1 MFSSREDSPS
11 AVLFFSAD
19 GIIKELLYSEFEA
32 LLEGFT
38 PEKEWAGRDAKAVYL
53 ELSPDLK
60 PKSAV
65 FFLLDFDQEGWVEA
79 SWNVPLVN
87 LARTAKPGPSFGAGP
102 IRVATARHC
111 PDPRY
116 AEMLWNPDLGPESK
130 IIEWI
135 KNAIAVNRLGL
146 SKQQAAEEPSLADAQ
161 GQQAAGQMGG
171 LPAGMEAQ
179 LAQLLQNQ
187 MLGANGVAQTMSQL
201 ESAKAEYQQTVKNLQ
216 AQLVDK
222 VRQFD
227 GAKAQLEEQLAAMQK
242 TLAGK
247 EKKLAEVREY
257 YELKLEKTKGGESDY
272 IRALREHYETEA
284 NQQVASAESEY
295 KELLNWREVELMY
308 RAERESQ
315 LHEEIAKLRLHIA
328 ELEQTG
334 GEDILQRLSDKGISF
349 MTYQVGLGH
358 IAIPV
363 DDIALYLAN
372 PVGFV
377 AAYCNVSQAVY
388 LDWLAHFH
396 APVCRVQD
404 SQGNYCGADLKRVDS
419 PEQYMPG
426 VSDCCAKH
434 RNSA

>member
-1 MFSSREDSPS
+1 MFSSREDSQS
-11 AVLFFSAD
+11 AVLFFAPE
-19 GIIKELLYSEFEA
+19 GVVKELLYSEFEA

-38 PEKEWAGRDAKAVYL
+38 PEIEWAGRDAKAVYL

-65 FFLLDFDQEGWVEA
+65 FFKLSFDDEGWVEA
-79 SWNVPLVN
+79 SWNVPLIN
-87 LARTAKPGPSFGAGP
+87 LARTAQPGPNLGAGP
-102 IRVATARHC
+102 MRTATAKQC
-111 PDPRY
+111 PDTRY
-116 AEMLWNPDLGPESK
+116 SEMLWTPDLGPGSK
-130 IIEWI
+130 ILEWI
-135 KNAIAVNRLGL
+135 QGAIAVNRLGL
-146 SKQQAAEEPSLADAQ
+146 SRQAGAEDTSQEAQ
-161 GQQAAGQMGG
+161 AGVGQASGISAGV
-171 LPAGMEAQ
+171 EAQ

-187 MLGANGVAQTMSQL
+187 MLGANGMAQTMAQL
-201 ESAKAEYQQTVKNLQ
+201 EQTKAEYEQKLATLQ
-216 AQLVDK
+216 VQLADQ

-227 GAKAQLEEQLAAMQK
+227 SAKEQLAALEQSV
-242 TLAGK
+242 AGK

-284 NQQVASAESEY
+284 SEQVASAESEY

-315 LHEEIAKLRLHIA
+315 LHEEITKLRLRIA
-328 ELEQTG
+328 ELEQTSG
-334 GEDILQRLSDKGISF
+334 DDVLQKLSDKGITF

-358 IAIPV
+358 IAIPA

-372 PVGFV
+372 PIGFV
-377 AAYCNVSQAVY
+377 AAFCNVTQAVY

-396 APVCRVQD
+396 APVCRAQD
-404 SQGNYCGADLKRVDS
+404 SDGEYCGADVMRIDS
-419 PEQYMPG
+419 PEQYLPG
-426 VSDCCAKH
+426 ASDCCDKH